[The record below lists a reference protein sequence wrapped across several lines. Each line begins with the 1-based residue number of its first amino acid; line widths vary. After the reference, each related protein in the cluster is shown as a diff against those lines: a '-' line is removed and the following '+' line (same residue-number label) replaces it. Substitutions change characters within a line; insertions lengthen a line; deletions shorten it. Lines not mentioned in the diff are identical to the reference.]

1 MAQLSKAD
9 INYLIFQNY
18 APLNNIDKRF
28 GEGQDVDVEHYWD
41 LSESELEDFWF
52 CLETANPTTNTKKF
66 HFQYQK
72 NDKNTIKRQIHFW
85 LFAIFNL
92 PLSLYFSIGLK

>member
-28 GEGQDVDVEHYWD
+28 GEGQDVDVEHY
-41 LSESELEDFWF
+41 
-52 CLETANPTTNTKKF
+52 
-66 HFQYQK
+66 
-72 NDKNTIKRQIHFW
+72 
-85 LFAIFNL
+85 
-92 PLSLYFSIGLK
+92 